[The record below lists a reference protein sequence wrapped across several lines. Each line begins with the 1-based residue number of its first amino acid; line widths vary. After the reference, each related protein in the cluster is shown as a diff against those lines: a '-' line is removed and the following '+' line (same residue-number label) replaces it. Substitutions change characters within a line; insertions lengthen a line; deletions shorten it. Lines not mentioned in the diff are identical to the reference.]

1 MAMSRQAGCDLTT
14 HISIQTSVSPPT
26 DRLLKESVSLMSR
39 AVSQAE
45 GALMLDSTHRNIW
58 RKQLRAKELMGDFEY
73 FKDVDLLKLL
83 AFILRP
89 FKSLM

>member
-1 MAMSRQAGCDLTT
+1 MN
-14 HISIQTSVSPPT
+14 
-26 DRLLKESVSLMSR
+26 R

-83 AFILRP
+83 TFILRP
-89 FKSLM
+89 LNHSSCENEGSEFQAVRVKLVCRFILQP

>member
-1 MAMSRQAGCDLTT
+1 MSG
-14 HISIQTSVSPPT
+14 
-26 DRLLKESVSLMSR
+26 

-45 GALMLDSTHRNIW
+45 GALMLDPTHRNIW

-89 FKSLM
+89 F

>member
-1 MAMSRQAGCDLTT
+1 MNA
-14 HISIQTSVSPPT
+14 
-26 DRLLKESVSLMSR
+26 

-45 GALMLDSTHRNIW
+45 GALMLDSTYSNIW

-89 FKSLM
+89 LNHSCQNEGSELPAVRVKLVCRFISQP